1 MREVPRGSLLS
12 ITLHLLVALGVSR
25 FAWRASEPAAEA
37 PRAIAWLVPQR
48 ALPVLEPAPAAPE
61 PLAPSELERRPELA
75 EPGPEDARAER
86 TTKPPD
92 FASTPVAP
100 TNRSDRAEDGK
111 TSSAAPGAPR
121 SPLDLS
127 DARARAID
135 SVLKERDVESS
146 YRSFIFPG
154 TLGEQQAFDEAE
166 RHRRAEAGLQAP
178 LTAFDSPSKGRAG
191 LKERTA
197 LGVSVRWVSDDC
209 YETTGTGNLFILPSL
224 QALVDMPATNC
235 VSPQARGD
243 LFVSAKPAYLM
254 DAGEREAA
262 AEREQR
268 IERLRRPTTGVAMS
282 PED

>member
-61 PLAPSELERRPELA
+61 PLAPSELERRPELP
-75 EPGPEDARAER
+75 EPVPEDARAQR

-111 TSSAAPGAPR
+111 TSSTAPGAPR

-154 TLGEQQAFDEAE
+154 
-166 RHRRAEAGLQAP
+166 
-178 LTAFDSPSKGRAG
+178 
-191 LKERTA
+191 
-197 LGVSVRWVSDDC
+197 
-209 YETTGTGNLFILPSL
+209 N
-224 QALVDMPATNC
+224 
-235 VSPQARGD
+235 AR
-243 LFVSAKPAYLM
+243 
-254 DAGEREAA
+254 
-262 AEREQR
+262 
-268 IERLRRPTTGVAMS
+268 
-282 PED
+282 